1 MLLPQSQNMAGILS
15 MQIKTAFVILPGISA
30 AMLTP
35 TMMGYVIIVAPART
49 GVPTIS
55 QTQTVIVFVT
65 IILAREWAK
74 NVVSGADAISI
85 IGGNIMRSEQEVNRA
100 IEQYSD
106 MIRRLCMIYL
116 KNYADTEDI
125 FQTVFL
131 KYVLSSVSFESK
143 EHEKAW
149 FIRVTINACKDL
161 LKSFIRSRTISLDER
176 IEQPSEM
183 SVDDRDV
190 LEAVLS
196 LPQKYKDVVYLHYYE
211 DYTAPQISRIL
222 GKNVNTIY
230 TLITRSK
237 RLLREK
243 LGGDGYE

>member
-1 MLLPQSQNMAGILS
+1 MPQSQNMAGILS
-15 MQIKTAFVILPGISA
+15 MQIKTAFVILPEISA

-106 MIRRLCMIYL
+106 MIRRLCMIHL

-196 LPQKYKDVVYLHYYE
+196 LPQKYKDVVYLRYYE

-243 LGGDGYE
+243 LGGDGCE